1 MLVRHQNSTI
11 LRELNARS
19 HTVRIFFSL
28 CWKIFV
34 RFNLDEAG
42 DDLGVTCS
50 HQHVEE
56 AHDVGFGRENRVFN
70 RAQDRAGGAWWIRY
84 FEF

>member
-1 MLVRHQNSTI
+1 M
-11 LRELNARS
+11 
-19 HTVRIFFSL
+19 
-28 CWKIFV
+28 